1 MFWRYKG
8 FITRD
13 ILSLSPSSRCKP
25 LPSFQLQLGLR
36 RQRLLPTVPRPISRV
51 ISYTTLHYTDMS
63 RGRKPS
69 NTGLP
74 SLSNTIESF
83 PSVQRRSKRTVSAK
97 ADYAVDLPSP
107 PDSEIIDGKDALRA
121 SPTAIEDEA
130 LSSAFLNTI
139 DEDEKVVKRRKAAG
153 KKTAIGL
160 EGETPKKSPARKR
173 KAVEALSDDAFE
185 PGDHVGSDE
194 APVNRPPPVNDEYR
208 PIPFKGRLGFA
219 CLNTYLRSANPPIFC
234 SRTCRLDTIHKHDTE
249 SGPGGG
255 LTYVKSLGFQNA
267 TDLGHLIRWNHKYN
281 IKFLRISSEMFPF
294 ASHSKYGYDIAH
306 AAEPLKEAGRLAME
320 YGHRLTMHPGQYTQ
334 LASPRDEVVDNAIR
348 DLEYH
353 CELLDRLQLVGQADK
368 DAVMIIHMGG
378 TFGDKPATLNRFRK
392 VYTTRLSEGIKR
404 RLVLENDDV
413 CWSVEDLIDIC
424 EELGIPMVLDWHHN
438 NIVHGKL
445 REGTLDVKEIYG
457 ERIKNTWVKKG
468 IKQKQHYSEPR
479 EGSLTDRDRRRHSP
493 RVWDLPPCEDDM
505 DLMIEA
511 KDKEQAVFEVMRKF
525 KLDGW
530 EKVNDVVPYERTDG
544 MTEDGDIK
552 VHELAMGGVEGRVYW
567 PQGMEEYLKPK
578 KKVRA
583 KKAEVED
590 GAEEP
595 TPKKRVKKAVK
606 SEDIDEAPLKP
617 SRKASSRKAA
627 SKVEIDVK
635 QEEEHL
641 TNGLETE
648 ATADGKAEISKPTR
662 TKRAK
667 KTIETVASKAKEVVE
682 TITKRRSG
690 RTAR

>member
-1 MFWRYKG
+1 M
-8 FITRD
+8 
-13 ILSLSPSSRCKP
+13 P
-25 LPSFQLQLGLR
+25 
-36 RQRLLPTVPRPISRV
+36 
-51 ISYTTLHYTDMS
+51 
-63 RGRKPS
+63 RGRKASNLVLPSS
-69 NTGLP
+69 NTTEDIVAG
-74 SLSNTIESF
+74 
-83 PSVQRRSKRTVSAK
+83 QRRSKRTISAK

-121 SPTAIEDEA
+121 SPTATEDEA
-130 LSSAFLNTI
+130 LSSAFVNTVDDDEPVIKKRKPTGKKKKI
-139 DEDEKVVKRRKAAG
+139 DEVKEETLQ
-153 KKTAIGL
+153 TA
-160 EGETPKKSPARKR
+160 KKSPGRKR
-173 KAVEALSDDAFE
+173 KAVEALSDDGAFE
-185 PGDHVGSDE
+185 PEDVGSEE

-255 LTYVKSLGFQNA
+255 LAYVKSLGFQNA
-267 TDLGHLIRWNHKYN
+267 TDLGHLIRWNQKYN

-294 ASHSKYGYDIAH
+294 ASHSKYGYDLAH

-334 LASPRDEVVDNAIR
+334 LASPKQEVVDNAIR

-378 TFGDKPATLNRFRK
+378 TFGDKPATLDRFRT

-424 EELGIPMVLDWHHN
+424 EELGVPMVLDWHHN

-445 REGTLDVKEIYG
+445 REGTYDVKEVYG
-457 ERIKNTWVKKG
+457 ERIKNTWVEKG

-479 EGSLTDRDRRRHSP
+479 VGSVTDRDRRRHSP

-530 EKVNDVVPYERTDG
+530 EKVNDVIPYERTDG
-544 MTEDGDIK
+544 MAEDGNIELN
-552 VHELAMGGVEGRVYW
+552 ELAMGGAEGKVYW
-567 PQGMEEYLKPK
+567 PEGLEEYLKPK

-583 KKAEVED
+583 KKSEVENSVEKP
-590 GAEEP
+590 A
-595 TPKKRVKKAVK
+595 PKKRGKKGVKIEEIEEEEVL
-606 SEDIDEAPLKP
+606 PKP
-617 SRKASSRKAA
+617 SRKVSSKKAA
-627 SKVEIDVK
+627 AIIEMDVK
-635 QEEEHL
+635 REEEAL
-641 TNGLETE
+641 ANGLGLRYTANGEKET
-648 ATADGKAEISKPTR
+648 SKSIR
-662 TKRAK
+662 AKRAK
-667 KTIETVASKAKEVVE
+667 KVIGSIGSETKVVAE
-682 TITKRRSG
+682 TIAKRRSS
-690 RTAR
+690 RIK